1 MLIFAL
7 SSSTM
12 KNILFFIFVGLYH
25 FASAQAPSPD
35 SIKVWV
41 DAQFIDSTKQL
52 TIQAKVANSSTQ
64 LGYYY
69 YQIRVTDA
77 SLRPANAIE
86 KFKGVLLSLPE
97 DTAVIFTKT
106 ITYDPNNDFNVY
118 VYILE
123 EDFMVADTF
132 WNFDNALSVVN
143 NAIPTPKAPQ
153 VYISKDNNLESE
165 VYVINE
171 TRTPFGR
178 EFHRKFLE
186 NWKPPQGANGFWI
199 TIRETLTPGR
209 FTILSVSLNNKEL
222 FQRYLI
228 PKQKDIE
235 ELAYA
240 TVDYLT
246 LLLQNGTY
254 DGSLT
259 SDDLFGK
266 LEETTGE

>member
-1 MLIFAL
+1 
-7 SSSTM
+7 M
-12 KNILFFIFVGLYH
+12 KNILLFIFLGLAH
-25 FASAQAPSPD
+25 IATAQTPSPD
-35 SIKVWV
+35 SLKVWV
-41 DAQFIDSTKQL
+41 DAQFVDSTKQL
-52 TIQAKVANSSTQ
+52 TIQTKIANTSDE

-77 SLRPANAIE
+77 TLRPANLTE
-86 KFKGVLLSLPE
+86 KFNGVVLSLPK
-97 DTAVIFTKT
+97 DTAVFFTKT
-106 ITYDPNNDFNVY
+106 ITFDPKNDFNVY

-123 EDFMVADTF
+123 EDFVVADTF
-132 WNFDNALSVVN
+132 WNFNDALSVQN
-143 NAIPTPKAPQ
+143 NAKPTPKAPQ
-153 VYISKDNNLESE
+153 VYISKDSNLESE

-235 ELAYA
+235 DLAYA

>member
-1 MLIFAL
+1 VKYLFLVIFGTF
-7 SSSTM
+7 SWS
-12 KNILFFIFVGLYH
+12 V
-25 FASAQAPSPD
+25 FAQSPAPD
-35 SIKVWV
+35 SLKVWV
-41 DAQFIDSTKQL
+41 DAQFDDSTHL
-52 TIQAKVANSSTQ
+52 VTLQAKLSNISDDI
-64 LGYYY
+64 GYYY
-69 YQIRVTDA
+69 YQIRVTDQT
-77 SLRPANAIE
+77 LRPANSIE
-86 KFKGVLLSLPE
+86 KYKGVVLSLPQ
-97 DTAVIFTKT
+97 DTATIFTKT
-106 ITYDPNNDFNVY
+106 FPFSLEKDFNFY
-118 VYILE
+118 VYLLE

-132 WNFDNALSVVN
+132 WNMDNAYSQKKEEILK
-143 NAIPTPKAPQ
+143 PKAPQ

-235 ELAYA
+235 DLAYA

>member
-1 MLIFAL
+1 
-7 SSSTM
+7 M
-12 KNILFFIFVGLYH
+12 KNILFFIFVGLCN
-25 FASAQAPSPD
+25 FVIAQTPSSD

-41 DAQFIDSTKQL
+41 YAQFVDSSKQL
-52 TIQAKVANSSTQ
+52 TIHAKVANISTQ

-69 YQIRVTDA
+69 YQIRITDA
-77 SLRPANAIE
+77 TLRPTNIAE
-86 KFKGVLLSLPE
+86 KFKGVLLALPE
-97 DTAVIFTKT
+97 DTVIIFSKT
-106 ITYDPNNDFNVY
+106 ITYDPKNDFNVY

-132 WNFDNALSVVN
+132 WNFDNALATVN
-143 NAIPTPKAPQ
+143 NAKPSPKAPQ

-186 NWKPPQGANGFWI
+186 NWKPPQGATGFWI

-209 FTILSVSLNNKEL
+209 FTIVSVSLNNKEL

-235 ELAYA
+235 DLAYA

-246 LLLQNGTY
+246 LLLQNGSY

-266 LEETTGE
+266 LEETTE